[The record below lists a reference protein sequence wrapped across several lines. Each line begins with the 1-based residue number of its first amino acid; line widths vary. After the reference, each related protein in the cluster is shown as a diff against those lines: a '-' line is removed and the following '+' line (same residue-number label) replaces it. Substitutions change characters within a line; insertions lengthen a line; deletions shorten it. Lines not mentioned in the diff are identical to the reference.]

1 MKGWIAYLWQA
12 LAAMD
17 DDALLYAVLAK
28 QDEAMADQRVD
39 VNDRAAV
46 RAAFKDIVAREWG
59 TRA

>member
-17 DDALLYAVLAK
+17 DDALLYAARAK
-28 QDEAMADQRVD
+28 QDEALADERVD
-39 VNDRAAV
+39 VNDKAAM
-46 RAAFKDIVAREWG
+46 RAAFRDIVEREWG

>member
-1 MKGWIAYLWQA
+1 MKGWITYLWQA

-17 DDALLYAVLAK
+17 DDALLYPARPR
-28 QDEAMADQRVD
+28 QDEARTDRRVD
-39 VNDRAAV
+39 VNDKAAV